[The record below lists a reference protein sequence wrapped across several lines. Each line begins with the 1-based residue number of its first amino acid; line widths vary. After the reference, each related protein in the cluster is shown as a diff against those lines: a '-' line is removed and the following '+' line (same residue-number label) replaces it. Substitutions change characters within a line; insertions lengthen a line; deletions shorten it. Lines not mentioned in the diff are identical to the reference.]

1 MSLGARFN
9 TIVRNKAVWGSGV
22 VIAGAVLLMLASA
35 GCGEMTREGTASSYL
50 VLDLLEAAPGAEPE
64 EFGGNLHSD
73 VITVVDDV
81 AGVYPDIG
89 QVTLRLAMKDP
100 LLSPSSTNA
109 ITITRYRVEYK
120 RTDGQNR
127 PGIDVPFGFDG
138 GMTITVAGDS
148 VTGSF
153 EIVRHVSKLEAPLR
167 ALVVNGVIISTIAEV
182 TFFGRDQTG
191 REVSVMGRIQI
202 DFGNFADP
210 S

>member
-1 MSLGARFN
+1 MDFGARFKM
-9 TIVRNKAVWGSGV
+9 IVRRKAVWGSGV

-35 GCGEMTREGTASSYL
+35 GCGEMTREGTASSFL
-50 VLDLLEAAPGAEPE
+50 VLDTLEAAPGAEPE
-64 EFGGNLHSD
+64 EFGGFLLSD
-73 VITVVDDV
+73 VLTVIDDIP
-81 AGVYPDIG
+81 GVYNDVG
-89 QVTLRLAMKDP
+89 QVTVRLAMKDP

-127 PGIDVPFGFDG
+127 PGIDVPYGFDG
-138 GMTITVAGDS
+138 AMTLTVSGDA

-153 EIVRHVSKLEAPLR
+153 EIVRHVAKLEAPLK
-167 ALVVNGVIISTIAEV
+167 ALLVNGVIISTIAEI
-182 TFFGRDQTG
+182 TFYGRDQTG
-191 REVSVMGRIQI
+191 REVSVMGRISI

>member
-1 MSLGARFN
+1 MDFGARLKR
-9 TIVRNKAVWGSGV
+9 IVRRKAVWGSGV
-22 VIAGAVLLMLASA
+22 VIAGAVLLMLAAA
-35 GCGEMTREGTASSYL
+35 GCGEMTREGTASSFL
-50 VLDLLEAAPGAEPE
+50 VLDMLEAAPGAEPD
-64 EFGGNLHSD
+64 EFGGFLLSD
-73 VITVVDDV
+73 VLTVIDDV
-81 AGVYPDIG
+81 PGVYNDVG
-89 QVTLRLAMKDP
+89 QVTVRLEMKDP

-109 ITITRYRVEYK
+109 ITITRYHVEYK

-138 GMTITVAGDS
+138 GMSLTVRGDA

-153 EIVRHVSKLEAPLR
+153 EIVRHIAKLEAPLK
-167 ALVVNGVIISTIAEV
+167 ALLINGVIISTIAEV
-182 TFFGRDQTG
+182 TFYGRDQTG

>member
-1 MSLGARFN
+1 MDFGARFKM
-9 TIVRNKAVWGSGV
+9 IVRRKAVWGSGV

-64 EFGGNLHSD
+64 EFGGFLHSD
-73 VITVVDDV
+73 VLTVIDNIP
-81 AGVYPDIG
+81 GVYNDVG
-89 QVTLRLAMKDP
+89 VVTVRLAMKDS
-100 LLSPSSTNA
+100 LLSPSSNNA
-109 ITITRYRVEYK
+109 ITINRYRVRYI

-127 PGIDVPFGFDG
+127 EGIDVPFGFDG
-138 GMTITVAGDS
+138 GMSLTVSDDA
-148 VTGSF
+148 VTGTF
-153 EIVRHVSKLEAPLR
+153 EIVRHVAKLEAPLR
-167 ALVVNGVIISTIAEV
+167 ALLINGVIISTIAEV

-191 REVSVMGRIQI
+191 REVSVMGRISI